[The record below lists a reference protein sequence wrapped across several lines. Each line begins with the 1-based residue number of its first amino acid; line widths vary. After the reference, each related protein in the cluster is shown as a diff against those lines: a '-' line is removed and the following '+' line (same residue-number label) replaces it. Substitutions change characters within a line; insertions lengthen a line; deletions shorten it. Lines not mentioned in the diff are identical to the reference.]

1 MITAC
6 ACDIAQQV
14 AKCEPWTST
23 GVMSWQLLGKNSLC
37 GLQERCRDSGA
48 ARTAQGKH
56 TMAPRC
62 FQGSAATQSPGR
74 GRKWCMCTAC
84 ARTSVACAFIPP
96 PFGRRR
102 MRRASVIYGAVH
114 PPSECVS
121 DFWAS
126 HHQKTVLCFRFTGG
140 DPVITTLACDQS
152 N

>member
-37 GLQERCRDSGA
+37 GLQERCRESGA

-62 FQGSAATQSPGR
+62 FQGSAAT
-74 GRKWCMCTAC
+74 
-84 ARTSVACAFIPP
+84 
-96 PFGRRR
+96 
-102 MRRASVIYGAVH
+102 H
-114 PPSECVS
+114 PKFWPWEKVMHVQGLLWHRNNFPLLHVS
-121 DFWAS
+121 SLMMW
-126 HHQKTVLCFRFTGG
+126 QL
-140 DPVITTLACDQS
+140 
-152 N
+152 